1 MNCQEFQDHL
11 SEFTDGTL
19 GPAERQAF
27 CAHRDSCEACREEL
41 SLFES
46 ALSAVD
52 SAWPD
57 LEPSPTFV
65 AQVWERIRQ
74 EPAPKPGWR
83 EVLAGFFRPQ
93 VTLALASMV
102 VVLALVGYPALRDYN
117 QGQQIVDVA
126 YSEVLPETRLTEVD
140 MLPAVPDPELLAL
153 VEEVEVTLPDLSG
166 LGEPSHE
173 ENELDWLE
181 RL

>member
-1 MNCQEFQDHL
+1 MNCQDFQDRL

-19 GPAERQAF
+19 EPAERQAF

-46 ALSAVD
+46 ALSAMD
-52 SAWPD
+52 SAWPE

-117 QGQQIVDVA
+117 QGQRLVEVT
-126 YSEVLPETRLTEVD
+126 YSEVLPDTRLTGGD
-140 MLPAVPDPELLAL
+140 ILPAVPDPELLAL
-153 VEEVEVTLPDLSG
+153 VEEEEVALPDLSG
-166 LGEPSHE
+166 LGNPGPE
-173 ENELDWLE
+173 EDDLDWLE

>member
-1 MNCQEFQDHL
+1 MNCQEFQDRL

-19 GPAERQAF
+19 EPAERQAF
-27 CAHRDSCEACREEL
+27 CDHRDVCESCREEL

-46 ALSAVD
+46 AMSAVD
-52 SAWPD
+52 SAWSE

-83 EVLAGFFRPQ
+83 EVLARFFRPQ

-117 QGQQIVDVA
+117 QGQELVEVA
-126 YSEVLPETRLTEVD
+126 YSEVLPDTRMTEVN

-153 VEEVEVTLPDLSG
+153 IEEDEISLPEFSG
-166 LGEPSHE
+166 LDESGPKEDD
-173 ENELDWLE
+173 LDWLE